1 MRVATAA
8 VLAASALLLA
18 GCQSAPSPTGS
29 ASASGGPTA
38 SHSPS
43 SAPKVS
49 STPKPKP
56 TPVTLKC
63 DQVLTSAQV
72 SALAPPLSPASG
84 FKPDKGSDA
93 AKALS
98 YAGVACGYTNASTGH
113 TVSVAIARPAAS
125 DLTELKNKAI
135 TDSHVV
141 PTYGVPPKVM
151 GYFTVD
157 ASVGVAEAFTGD
169 YWVVAESKDFIEPGD
184 AAPVIADVLGNL
196 PG

>member
-1 MRVATAA
+1 MGFT
-8 VLAASALLLA
+8 
-18 GCQSAPSPTGS
+18 
-29 ASASGGPTA
+29 
-38 SHSPS
+38 
-43 SAPKVS
+43 
-49 STPKPKP
+49 
-56 TPVTLKC
+56 C
-63 DQVLTSAQV
+63 DKVLTSAQLA
-72 SALAPPLSPASG
+72 ALVPPLSPATE
-84 FKPDKGSDA
+84 FKPDKGSES
-93 AKALS
+93 AKAVS

-113 TVSVAIARPAAS
+113 TVSVAIARPAAA

-135 TDSHVV
+135 TGSHVV

-157 ASVGVAEAFTGD
+157 ASVGVAQAFTGD